1 MLEKPDL
8 QDEILAAC
16 LQDAYGIQPTEIL
29 FLPLGADR
37 NTVVYRVQSAD
48 ALPYFVKLRRGDF
61 DTITVDVPKALY
73 DQGITSIIAP
83 IPNRSAHLSTLLGE
97 FNLILY
103 PFVEGLGGWDHPL
116 SDANWTTF
124 GQALKRVHT
133 AVLPPTLLARIPRE
147 KYSPYW
153 RDRVRQFQAQVE
165 NTPFADPVAH
175 TLASFL
181 RDKRRVV
188 SHLIQRAEDLAALL
202 QTQSTTQVLC
212 HSDIHVGNLLIN
224 PSALYIVDWD
234 QPICASK
241 ERDLMFIGGGLG
253 AGSHSP
259 EQEEALFYAGYGQTA
274 LNPVALAYYRYERIV
289 QDIVAYC
296 EQLLLTDAGG
306 EDRPN
311 SLRNLTNQ
319 FESGQVIEMA
329 YRTETLLPPN
339 LRVSANR

>member
-16 LQDAYGIQPTEIL
+16 LQDAYGIQATEIQ

-37 NTVVYRVQSAD
+37 NTVVYRVQSAA

-83 IPNRSAHLSTLLGE
+83 IPNRAAHLSTPLGE

-103 PFVEGLGGWDHPL
+103 SFVEGLGGWDQPL

-133 AVLPPTLLARIPRE
+133 AVLSPALLARIPRE
-147 KYSPYW
+147 KYSTYW

-165 NTPFADPVAH
+165 NTSFADPVADA
-175 TLASFL
+175 LAAFL

-202 QTQSTTQVLC
+202 HTQPATDVLC

-224 PSALYIVDWD
+224 PNALYIVDWD
-234 QPICASK
+234 QPILAPK

-253 AGSHSP
+253 AGSHTP
-259 EQEEALFYAGYGQTA
+259 EQEETLFYTGYGQTS

-289 QDIVAYC
+289 QDIVSYC
-296 EQLLLTDAGG
+296 EQLLLTNAGG

-311 SLRNLTNQ
+311 SLRQLTRQ
-319 FESGQVIEMA
+319 FEAGQVIDMA

-339 LRVSANR
+339 LRVLPL